1 MAKTLRLFRESII
14 ERERLA
20 DETDRQR
27 RMIATAIETISD
39 GFILY
44 DPQDR
49 LILCNNKF
57 KELYPRLD
65 DVLVPGT
72 PFPTILRAIVDR
84 GMVDLAGRTPDQW
97 IAERLAQ
104 HADPHGFP
112 EYRYNNVWAR
122 VSERRT
128 PDGSTVGVFTD
139 ISELKKRQ
147 ADLEQAMDRCRLRQ
161 PRQVG
166 VPRQHEPRAAHAAQR
181 HHRLQR
187 DAARGGRGRGARA
200 ISPATSTR
208 SRTPAGICLSLISD
222 ILDLSK
228 IEAGKLEFYLED
240 VESAGSRRRGP
251 LDRRAA
257 GGEKLQP
264 ARNQL
269 SGRISARC
277 TPTGPSSSRACS
289 IC

>member
-1 MAKTLRLFRESII
+1 MDGITAGNLQTPIPKGAGGEIGAMAKTLQLFRESII

-57 KELYPRLD
+57 KELYPKLEE
-65 DVLVPGT
+65 VLVPGT

-84 GMVDLAGRTPDQW
+84 GMVDLAGRTADQW
-97 IAERLAQ
+97 VAERLAQ

-128 PDGSTVGVFTD
+128 PDGSTSVFSD

-147 ADLEQAMDRCRLRQ
+147 ADLEQAT
-161 PRQVG
+161 V
-166 VPRQHEPRAAHAAQR
+166 
-181 HHRLQR
+181 
-187 DAARGGRGRGARA
+187 DADSAKWAK
-200 ISPATSTR
+200 SVF
-208 SRTPAGICLSLISD
+208 LIIWS
-222 ILDLSK
+222 
-228 IEAGKLEFYLED
+228 
-240 VESAGSRRRGP
+240 
-251 LDRRAA
+251 
-257 GGEKLQP
+257 
-264 ARNQL
+264 
-269 SGRISARC
+269 
-277 TPTGPSSSRACS
+277 
-289 IC
+289 